1 VQTSYATSAEAT
13 QHVHHPCRH
22 STVVPVR
29 TSSQTVTKSVSAAVS
44 HRGFLGAS
52 APVPVIPPSASGL
65 LGSGLSSVFC
75 SSGRPAAVSMPS
87 TPASGDGA
95 GLFLMPVGG
104 VAQGGRSA
112 LSAQRSA
119 RGGGCGDDERCD
131 FRVQDVGVGAGE

>member
-1 VQTSYATSAEAT
+1 MDTDAWLRVEVAVVLSRVKDRRAM
-13 QHVHHPCRH
+13 
-22 STVVPVR
+22 TVVPVR
-29 TSSQTVTKSVSAAVS
+29 TSSQTVTKSFSAAVS

-65 LGSGLSSVFC
+65 LGSCVSSAFC

-104 VAQGGRSA
+104 VAHGGRSA
-112 LSAQRSA
+112 LSAR
-119 RGGGCGDDERCD
+119 RWLR
-131 FRVQDVGVGAGE
+131 RR